1 MRDNEQLSR
10 LVQEQEVRMEELERQ
25 AERAAEDDQD
35 RLQILEDVQSD
46 KATISR
52 ALTQNR
58 DLKNQLAELQNGF
71 VKLVSASSDTRLVY
85 VRGWTWPLTSVLLQT
100 NENMELTSALQSEQH
115 IKKEI
120 ARKIGQLQEDLHNA
134 KEQVCVRAEL
144 TGDAVVLKQGR
155 WRAND
160 YIQWKNDKSWY
171 SLYGYQMKAKH
182 ECEIWWWVHSK

>member
-1 MRDNEQLSR
+1 M
-10 LVQEQEVRMEELERQ
+10 QEQEVRMEELERQ

-85 VRGWTWPLTSVLLQT
+85 VRG
-100 NENMELTSALQSEQH
+100 
-115 IKKEI
+115 
-120 ARKIGQLQEDLHNA
+120 
-134 KEQVCVRAEL
+134 
-144 TGDAVVLKQGR
+144 
-155 WRAND
+155 
-160 YIQWKNDKSWY
+160 
-171 SLYGYQMKAKH
+171 
-182 ECEIWWWVHSK
+182 

>member
-25 AERAAEDDQD
+25 AERSAEDTQD

-52 ALTQNR
+52 ALAQNR

-71 VKLVSASSDTRLVY
+71 VKLVSGSSDRWLTY
-85 VRGWTWPLTSVLLQT
+85 VNPWPLTSVLLQT
-100 NENMELTSALQSEQH
+100 NENMELTSALQSEQY

-134 KEQVCVRAEL
+134 KEQVCVCIET
-144 TGDAVVLKQGR
+144 TGDDVVLKQGLM
-155 WRAND
+155 
-160 YIQWKNDKSWY
+160 KS
-171 SLYGYQMKAKH
+171 S
-182 ECEIWWWVHSK
+182 